1 MNGSGAV
8 HVPLAYRPPL
18 AVDALFAF
26 LAGRAIPGVE
36 VVAGDEY
43 RRTVRTSAGDAVL
56 RLRPADTAPD
66 GAPAMHL
73 EVGPVGSVG
82 QGASIGQGELAAIVA
97 AARRL
102 LDLDADP
109 VAIDAVL
116 GSDVILRPSVVA
128 SPGTRL
134 PGAFD
139 GFATTV
145 LAILAQGVTLASART
160 LAGRIARTYGAAIDV
175 GDPVIVRRFPDS
187 EVLAGA
193 DLSTT
198 GLAGRRAATIRSV
211 AAAVA
216 DGRLELES
224 PADPAATLATLRA
237 IPGIGPWTTG
247 YVALRVLGDRD
258 AFPSD
263 DAAVRAA
270 FRRLG
275 LPSDPRS
282 IAARAETWRPWRG
295 YALAHL
301 WSLVA

>member
-1 MNGSGAV
+1 MR
-8 HVPLAYRPPL
+8 LIYRPPL
-18 AVDALFAF
+18 AVDALFGF
-26 LAGRAIPGVE
+26 LTARAIPGVE
-36 VVAGDEY
+36 AVTGAEY
-43 RRTVRTSAGDAVL
+43 RRAVQIGAGDAILRVRQGTEDQPTMEFSVESASPTESAAFAP
-56 RLRPADTAPD
+56 RLR
-66 GAPAMHL
+66 GF
-73 EVGPVGSVG
+73 
-82 QGASIGQGELAAIVA
+82 
-97 AARRL
+97 

-109 VAIDAVL
+109 VAIDVVL
-116 GSDVILRPSVVA
+116 GSDAILRPSVVA

-160 LAGRIARTYGAAIDV
+160 LAGRIARTHGPAIEV
-175 GDPVIVRRFPDS
+175 GDPAIGRRFP
-187 EVLAGA
+187 EPVVLAGA
-193 DLSTT
+193 DLSTV
-198 GLAGRRAATIRSV
+198 GLAGRRAATIRAV

-216 DGRLELES
+216 DGRLELEF
-224 PADPAATLATLRA
+224 PADPAATIATLRA

-258 AFPSD
+258 AFPPD

-282 IAARAETWRPWRG
+282 IAVRAETWRPWRG

-301 WSLVA
+301 WSLVP

>member
-1 MNGSGAV
+1 MNGPGALRLRLACRA
-8 HVPLAYRPPL
+8 PLAIE
-18 AVDALFAF
+18 ASFAF
-26 LAGRAIPGVE
+26 LAARAIPGVE
-36 VVAGDEY
+36 VVAGEEY
-43 RRTVRTSAGDAVL
+43 RRAVRTGAGHAVL
-56 RLRPADTAPD
+56 RLRPADTAPG
-66 GAPAMHL
+66 GAPAMDL
-73 EVGPVGSVG
+73 EVGPIGFVG
-82 QGASIGQGELAAIVA
+82 QGAPVGESELAAIVR

-116 GSDVILRPSVVA
+116 GSDAILRPSVVA

-160 LAGRIARTYGAAIDV
+160 LAGRIALARGPAIDV
-175 GDPVIVRRFPDS
+175 GDPVIVRRFPEP

-193 DLSTT
+193 DLSAV
-198 GLAGRRAATIRSV
+198 GLAGRRAATIRAV

-216 DGRLELES
+216 DGRLDLDF
-224 PADPAATLATLRA
+224 PADPAATIASLRA

-258 AFPSD
+258 AFPPD

-301 WSLVA
+301 WSVG